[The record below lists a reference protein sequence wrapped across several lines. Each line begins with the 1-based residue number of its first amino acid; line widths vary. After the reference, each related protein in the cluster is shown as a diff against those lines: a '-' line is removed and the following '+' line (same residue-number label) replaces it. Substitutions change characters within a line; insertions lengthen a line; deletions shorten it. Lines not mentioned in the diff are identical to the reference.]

1 MCHCDCSFRND
12 TPVHRHN
19 FMNAALVFAV
29 SRHCFFTVIYHSS
42 LSFHCPCPS
51 SQSSLVTIFSLS
63 LITRHC
69 LLTITHHFFSLPI
82 TRHYLF
88 TVTFFSP
95 SSITRHFFF
104 FIFIFIATSLVPV
117 LYHSFITPSLFFF
130 HCHISLVT
138 AFILPKDALQ
148 CPAPTPLLA
157 KIQTPGWS

>member
-12 TPVHRHN
+12 TPVRRHN
-19 FMNAALVFAV
+19 FINAALVFAV
-29 SRHCFFTVIYHSS
+29 SRHCFFTVIYHVIVISLSLSFFTVITRHYLFTVINHSS
-42 LSFHCPCPS
+42 LSFNYY
-51 SQSSLVTIFSLS
+51 SSL
-63 LITRHC
+63 
-69 LLTITHHFFSLPI
+69 FFSLPI

-104 FIFIFIATSLVPV
+104 FFFTATSLVPV
-117 LYHSFITPSLFFF
+117 LYYSFITPSLFVF